1 MKTRTAVLAIFLTL
15 TRTGLYADASSSDIA
30 TQSNQILQVE
40 ASENQNEL
48 AQVVSGPA
56 AQKQEPTQAAATQD
70 TPTTT
75 EEDQEKFV
83 SEDNESNRKNKDNS
97 MLYNFLLALA
107 AIAVATAAIIL
118 VSKNKGSKVER

>member
-1 MKTRTAVLAIFLTL
+1 MKSRTALLAIFLTL

-30 TQSNQILQVE
+30 TQTEQTLQVE

-56 AQKQEPTQAAATQD
+56 AQKQESTQTEPTQDAS
-70 TPTTT
+70 TTS
-75 EEDQEKFV
+75 EEEKYV

-118 VSKNKGSKVER
+118 VSNNKGSKVER